1 MAGEGIGLQGDLAEL
16 SLLAS
21 LPAPWNQG
29 RLEPL
34 ASGLTN
40 GNYRLSLPS
49 GQRVFLRR
57 GHPDPVRLGIDRAT
71 EWQLYQGAVG
81 EGLALPCYHSEPA
94 SGLMLLAWCDEPNW
108 AEQAPPLAEQPPL
121 MAEVLARLHR
131 LPVPAVVMAV
141 RAHAAGYR
149 GRLARIP
156 DWLPALERALLASRE
171 PDDCW
176 LPCHHDLNPAN
187 LLGHRPWVIDWEYG
201 AAGHPGFELASIQR
215 THGWSDELRCQLE
228 SCYLEGREGA
238 HKLLNTKGFQA
249 EAFLPWVDYIGL
261 LWALLMA
268 EQQPGPDYQALIDM
282 NRQRLE

>member
-1 MAGEGIGLQGDLAEL
+1 MPAEQRARPLALLRTERQRRVVVAVNRPAAAMGIEEPVTSPTFALAQHYPLAGGGLVHLDLY
-16 SLLAS
+16 
-21 LPAPWNQG
+21 
-29 RLEPL
+29 RLEL
-34 ASGLTN
+34 
-40 GNYRLSLPS
+40 
-49 GQRVFLRR
+49 
-57 GHPDPVRLGIDRAT
+57 
-71 EWQLYQGAVG
+71 
-81 EGLALPCYHSEPA
+81 
-94 SGLMLLAWCDEPNW
+94 
-108 AEQAPPLAEQPPL
+108 
-121 MAEVLARLHR
+121 
-131 LPVPAVVMAV
+131 PAVVMAV

-156 DWLPALERALLASRE
+156 DWLPALERALLASHE

-215 THGWSDELRCQLE
+215 THGWSEELRCQLE
-228 SCYLEGREGA
+228 SCYLEGRGGA
-238 HKLLNTKGFQA
+238 HKLLNGKGFQA
-249 EAFLPWVDYIGL
+249 DAFLPWVDYIGL

>member
-1 MAGEGIGLQGDLAEL
+1 MAGEDPRGQGDLAEL
-16 SLLAS
+16 ALLAS

-34 ASGLTN
+34 ARGLTN

-49 GQRVFLRR
+49 GECAFLRR

-71 EWQLYQGAVG
+71 EWRLYQGAVG
-81 EGLALPCYHSEPA
+81 LGLALPCHHGDPA

-108 AEQAPPLAEQPPL
+108 AEQPPAPEAQPALLAG
-121 MAEVLARLHR
+121 VLGRLHR
-131 LPVPAVVMAV
+131 LPVPKVVMAV
-141 RAHAAGYR
+141 RAHSAGYR
-149 GRLARIP
+149 ARLARVP
-156 DWLPALERALLASRE
+156 AWLPALERALLASRE

-187 LLGHRPWVIDWEYG
+187 LLGPRPWVIDWEYG
-201 AAGHPGFELASIQR
+201 AAGHPGFEVASIQR
-215 THGWSDELRCQLE
+215 THGWSEEQRRQLE
-228 SCYLEGREGA
+228 SCYLEGMGT
-238 HKLLNTKGFQA
+238 HKLLNAKGFQA
-249 EAFLPWVDYIGL
+249 DAFLPWVDYIGL

-268 EQQPGPDYQALIDM
+268 ERQPGPEYQALIDT